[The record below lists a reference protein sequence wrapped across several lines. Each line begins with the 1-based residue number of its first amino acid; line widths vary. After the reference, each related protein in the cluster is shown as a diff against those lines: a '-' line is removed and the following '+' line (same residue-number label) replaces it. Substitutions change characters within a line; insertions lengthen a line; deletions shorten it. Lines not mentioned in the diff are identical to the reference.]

1 LNYGDGGFRIFDLG
15 LRISN
20 KERER
25 EQAVLLRP
33 WQNAAVAARLF
44 ELALLSTARGK
55 TEL

>member
-1 LNYGDGGFRIFDLG
+1 MRFPIFDFG

-33 WQNAAVAARLF
+33 WQAAAVAARLF
-44 ELALLSTARGK
+44 ELALLSTERGK